1 MATAAK
7 TSPSKAGVPATKPS
21 TNMVVDQRPNYIK
34 ETGNA
39 GNENVGAN
47 DLVIP
52 RLELVQALSPARKR
66 NDPGFIV
73 GAEEGMLYNSLT
85 RELYGP
91 TALIVPVYYRVEHM
105 VWIHRKAGGGF
116 RGSFLN
122 VGEARERLARVLE
135 EENPSYTEGSGPNAT
150 KVDNAAEIVDTPQHF
165 ALVITEN
172 GVAEIVVSMPRTKA
186 KMSRKFNS
194 LIRMTP
200 GDRFSRVYEFSGK
213 VEQNAS
219 GEDYHNFDV
228 KVLGYPTKE
237 VYERAKSTYAMIS
250 RGTGFKVDTGDMDG
264 EEAPPPDDAE
274 M

>member
-7 TSPSKAGVPATKPS
+7 VTPNAPAIKPKS
-21 TNMVVDQRPNYIK
+21 SAAVITERPDYIS

-47 DLVIP
+47 DIVIP
-52 RLELVQALSPARKR
+52 RLELVQALSPARKKQ
-66 NDPGFIV
+66 DPQFIP

-85 RELYGP
+85 RELYGH
-91 TALIVPVYYRVEHM
+91 TALIVPVYFRTEHM
-105 VWIHRKAGGGF
+105 VWLHRKAGGGF

-135 EENPSYTEGSGPNAT
+135 EEKPSYTEGST
-150 KVDNAAEIVDTPQHF
+150 RVDNAAEVIDTPQHF
-165 ALVITEN
+165 ALVITE
-172 GVAEIVVSMPRTKA
+172 GKVEEIVISMPRTKA

-200 GDRFSRVYEFSGK
+200 GDRYSRVYEFSGA
-213 VEQNAS
+213 VEQNAE
-219 GEDYHNFDV
+219 GQDYYNYAM

-237 VYERAKSTYAMIS
+237 VYERAKATYAMIA
-250 RGTGFKVDTGDMDG
+250 RGTGFRVDAEDENNDL
-264 EEAPPPDDAE
+264 PPNDAE